1 MFIEEDNVSVHYY
14 GDRVEIIDIANAVC
28 PNKDCRTFIFL
39 EHDFVSFSNMFF
51 SKFISLCRA
60 EEYKYAESAKPG
72 AEIFRLFKGAAEQ
85 NLLLLDLKSKSFA
98 KDR

>member
-1 MFIEEDNVSVHYY
+1 MV
-14 GDRVEIIDIANAVC
+14 IDKSNACVYELC
-28 PNKDCRTFIFL
+28 LKRYVL